1 MEENLKDKIE
11 KCVGKTIK
19 DSFVIQ
25 KITTPKSGLGT
36 EMYRIIDYTISF
48 SIFEYSDSR
57 EVEDDT
63 DEILRYIEDKRNE
76 IIQRLKQKI

>member
-1 MEENLKDKIE
+1 
-11 KCVGKTIK
+11 
-19 DSFVIQ
+19 
-25 KITTPKSGLGT
+25 
-36 EMYRIIDYTISF
+36 MYRIIDYTISF

-57 EVEDDT
+57 EAEDDT